1 VAKLLGTHPLKLRH
15 FFAPG
20 LASIFAA
27 AGLTSAAAQVGPER
41 LSERDLAPH
50 AIVSGVTAY
59 DPEQLLKFA
68 TGHAA
73 TADGTASPEA
83 IAAAIEQIYREDGY
97 SLAQVALAYSQE
109 NNPVFRVDE
118 GTLGSVSIG
127 GLRSGT
133 EKRIRRYTEQLTAT
147 KPVKQADLERALAL
161 SSDLSGVAL
170 ASQILPNPSGDGSVL
185 TISGTENRT
194 SGAAGVEIVPIRPGS
209 AVRGFVVQ
217 EFYGVATGG
226 DMIRLLGQVTLDRG
240 DDWSTSGLAYYR
252 APIGSN
258 GTYIEAM
265 GGNTVARR
273 DFANITGDSRL
284 TGWNA
289 AFVIGHPVQRSMTDF
304 TYLLAEYEFVDARSR
319 FLGQKLQSSAH
330 AIRLRALK
338 GADYSDG
345 SLYRAAITFSGGTRP
360 ETPTGNLPDG
370 AKTFGHVRSE
380 IGLSVPLDKH
390 QLTSLRVEFRGQW
403 ASTRLPEVERIALG
417 HAPFMRGY
425 APAEVAGD
433 RGYAATVEV
442 LHNIS
447 TGGKFVTEIAPF
459 AFGAVGYTDVLKPR
473 VAERTQNTVASIG
486 VGSSFT
492 IKGGVRLSG
501 WAAMPLR
508 DGPQSRSGNPAFRAS
523 LTVGW

>member
-1 VAKLLGTHPLKLRH
+1 VAKLKGTHPLKLRH

-20 LASIFAA
+20 AIGFVTALGPVAALAAENR
-27 AGLTSAAAQVGPER
+27 Q
-41 LSERDLAPH
+41 SEFETASH
-50 AIVSGVTAY
+50 AVISGVTVY
-59 DPEQLLKFA
+59 SPHELLKFA
-68 TGHAA
+68 TAHAA
-73 TADGTASPEA
+73 TADGAASPEA

-97 SLAQVALAYSQE
+97 PLAQVSLAYSQD

-118 GTLGSVSIG
+118 GSLSAISIS
-127 GLRSGT
+127 GLRAGT
-133 EKRIRRYTEQLTAT
+133 EKRVRHYTEQLTAT
-147 KPVKQADLERALAL
+147 KPVTQADLERALAL

-170 ASQILPNPSGDGSVL
+170 ASQILPDPSGAGSIL
-185 TISGTENRT
+185 AISGTESRS
-194 SGAAGVEIVPIRPGS
+194 SGAAGIEIVPIRPGS
-209 AVRGFVVQ
+209 AARGFIVQ

-226 DMIRLLGQVTLDRG
+226 DMVRLLGQATLDRG
-240 DDWSTSGLAYYR
+240 DDWSISGLAYYR
-252 APIGSN
+252 APVGSD

-284 TGWNA
+284 NGWNA
-289 AFVIGHPVQRSMTDF
+289 AFVIGHPVERSLTDF

-338 GADYSDG
+338 GADYADG

-360 ETPTGNLPDG
+360 ETPARNLPDG
-370 AKTFGHVRSE
+370 AKSFGHVRSE

-403 ASTRLPEVERIALG
+403 ASARLPEVERIALG

-425 APAEVAGD
+425 APAEVIGD
-433 RGYAATVEV
+433 RGYGATTEV
-442 LHNIS
+442 LHSIS
-447 TGGKFVTEIAPF
+447 TGGTFVTEIAPF
-459 AFGAVGYTDVLKPR
+459 AFAALGHTDIIKPR
-473 VAERTQNTVASIG
+473 LSERTQNTVASVGI
-486 VGSSFT
+486 GSSFT
-492 IKGGVRLSG
+492 LKSGLRLSG
-501 WAAMPLR
+501 WAALPLR
-508 DGPQSRSGNPAFRAS
+508 DGPQSRSGNPAFHAS